1 MTGFKLKILEKVIKK
16 MVRGIKLKD
25 ILVKVGDAY
34 VKATKSET
42 DDKVW
47 KQIKAMIKE
56 M

>member
-1 MTGFKLKILEKVIKK
+1 MKIKIKILEKVIKR
-16 MVRGIKLKD
+16 MVKKIKLKD
-25 ILVKVGDAY
+25 ILVNVGDAY

-47 KQIKAMIKE
+47 KQIKDMIKG